1 MNYISL
7 GYDCSPATA
16 LKNLNLRTCS
26 LPFDWVQTTPNQL
39 YLCIKEDFSRFHTN
53 LRLSPNKKRIIDDY
67 GIQYPHDYPTNK
79 NYESNYTCTDD
90 WNEDLI
96 VDNWQEFIAE
106 VSLKYQ
112 RRIARIIS
120 KFNDVVPL
128 TILYRGNTNDAN
140 QIKMLL
146 QDKFKRKNLY
156 FVVAT
161 TEKSSPYKD
170 IIVCNPEKN
179 NEWNDHLI
187 WKEGIDELNTTLLQ
201 NKQTST
207 MFLLS
212 KNKRRVAMSMIYI
225 T

>member
-1 MNYISL
+1 
-7 GYDCSPATA
+7 
-16 LKNLNLRTCS
+16 
-26 LPFDWVQTTPNQL
+26 
-39 YLCIKEDFSRFHTN
+39 
-53 LRLSPNKKRIIDDY
+53 
-67 GIQYPHDYPTNK
+67 
-79 NYESNYTCTDD
+79 
-90 WNEDLI
+90 
-96 VDNWQEFIAE
+96 
-106 VSLKYQ
+106 
-112 RRIARIIS
+112 
-120 KFNDVVPL
+120 
-128 TILYRGNTNDAN
+128 
-140 QIKMLL
+140 MLL